1 MNANLKF
8 LFCGAAVCFVP
19 QAAVAQCVAT
29 TDCVS
34 LGYTQTSCP
43 NGKGLKCPFGNTFA
57 CPMSEVEFC
66 EKYGFKYT
74 CVGTG
79 YTAGSGAVCNKKY
92 AFCSCSEG
100 YEWKNDKC
108 QKKQAPEKAVLGQCN
123 GYAKNCQLG
132 WLLNSDGTCTTD
144 KVSGKTPIGVIVY
157 LSLRGCGQAMT
168 AESIV
173 TGISWASS
181 EATYGSTQIVVGT
194 SVDLG
199 DYDDVMASYDGYE
212 NTLMIINKGDK
223 TVFPAAWAAY
233 EYTPN
238 SVPET
243 KGKWFLPAVGVLQNV
258 YNNLGV
264 INRGINNMG
273 GIPLEVPTG
282 SVGFLNE
289 TLWSSSEHCQS
300 SAWYLAGR
308 VYDIGVTYERKN
320 YGSGGNG
327 SDISVRPVIEF

>member
-8 LFCGAAVCFVP
+8 LLCGAAVCFVP

-57 CPMSEVEFC
+57 CPVSEVEFC

-108 QKKQAPEKAVLGQCN
+108 QKKQAPEKAVFGQCN

-132 WLLNSDGTCTTD
+132 WLLNSDGTCTEN

-168 AESIV
+168 AEPIV
-173 TGISWASS
+173 TGISWASY

-194 SVDLG
+194 GVDSD
-199 DYDDVMASYDGYE
+199 DYLKMWNSYDGYE
-212 NTLMIINKGDK
+212 DTLKIMSKGDE
-223 TVFPAAWAAY
+223 TTFPAAWAAY
-233 EYTPN
+233 KYAP
-238 SVPET
+238 SLASET
-243 KGKWFLPAVGVLQNV
+243 KGKWFLPSSGVLQNM
-258 YNNLGV
+258 YNNLSKIESGV
-264 INRGINNMG
+264 AKIG
-273 GIPLEVPTG
+273 GTVLSG
-282 SVGFLNE
+282 SYI
-289 TLWSSSEHCQS
+289 WSSSEERPS
-300 SAWYLAGR
+300 TVWVFTTSYGTTTGLYNFRKDDLAA
-308 VYDIGVTYERKN
+308 
-320 YGSGGNG
+320 
-327 SDISVRPVIEF
+327 VRPVIEF